1 MNTKNLVQTVVGL
14 TLSVVALS
22 VMVYYGGRAW
32 KKSQSGEKL
41 I

>member
-1 MNTKNLVQTVVGL
+1 MNSKNLVQTVVGL
-14 TLSVVALS
+14 AVTVVALS

-41 I
+41 V